1 MFLTQKTVRAS
12 CFFLGTFQI
21 YLALNHQ
28 NSLPKIRL
36 SHLHYLLQTLQWHQS
51 ADSIEIKFLNRTR
64 NAFSDLISAYL
75 SVPVY
80 SFTNVSRVTKLLTCF
95 PYALQTYGLS
105 HLFVFLMSLGL
116 QYLFTNI
123 VINNIWTFFFKI
135 IHYSFLCLETFSW
148 PLPTSH

>member
-51 ADSIEIKFLNRTR
+51 ADSIEIKFLNRTC

-95 PYALQTYGLS
+95 HMHYRLMDSLTSLFFLCPLVYNIFLS
-105 HLFVFLMSLGL
+105 ILLLTIFEL
-116 QYLFTNI
+116 
-123 VINNIWTFFFKI
+123 FFKI
-135 IHYSFLCLETFSW
+135 IHYSFLCLETFS
-148 PLPTSH
+148 